1 MRTKS
6 VIVGA
11 AVALI
16 LGGCQTVL
24 MTTPAVVSA
33 GHIDPFVRVVPEYQN
48 SEARVFV
55 ASART
60 ASGKTNPAQ
69 FYTTNRS
76 REVRVGLA
84 TLEIGPG
91 MTWDE
96 LVKESLAAKRS
107 HNPEIKLTAYEEYG
121 PLWSTAWPPDF
132 RFHRDWDAP
141 DVERGPGDRFIE
153 AIEGHLALSRRK
165 QITVYVH
172 GFNTTFDKN
181 LKLASEFWHYM
192 SRDEVMISFDW
203 PSKGSL
209 FSYEVDKSNANF
221 AIRQF
226 RELLEFLAAH
236 TSAARINIIAHS
248 AGTPI
253 AVEALR
259 QLSLMHY
266 DLDNQEAQRRTK
278 IGRVILAAPDMD
290 LDTALSAGV
299 DGAGRVTQGVIVYAS
314 SRDKAMGFSGGI
326 FGDVRLGGS
335 IGKLTED
342 EREALISNDTQW
354 IDVTAAERRT
364 STFLGHSYFHN
375 NPWVSSDVMLFL
387 RTGATAQERGLVRD
401 MKTGF
406 LVFPDDY
413 EEQLPQIVSRLVAKY
428 GRSGESRVDG
438 LEYHASAMAPFEGAR

>member
-11 AVALI
+11 VVALI

-24 MTTPAVVSA
+24 MTTPVVVSE
-33 GHIDPFVRVVPEYQN
+33 GHIDPFVRVVREYQN
-48 SEARVFV
+48 SEAPVFV

-60 ASGKTNPAQ
+60 ASGKTNPAR
-69 FYTTNRS
+69 FYTTDRS

-96 LVKESLAAKRS
+96 LVKESMAAKRS

-121 PLWSTAWPPDF
+121 PLWTTVWPPDI
-132 RFHRDWDAP
+132 RFHRNWNAP
-141 DVERGPGDRFIE
+141 GVDRGPSDRFVA
-153 AIEGHLALSRRK
+153 AIERHLALSRRK

-172 GFNTTFDKN
+172 GFNTKFANN
-181 LKLASEFWHYM
+181 LKLVSEFWHYM

-203 PSKGSL
+203 PSKGSM
-209 FSYEVDKSNANF
+209 FSYEVDKANANF

-226 RELLEFLAAH
+226 RELLEFLAAN
-236 TSAARINIIAHS
+236 TSAKQINIIAHS
-248 AGTPI
+248 AGNPI

-266 DLDNQEAQRRTK
+266 DLDNEEAQRRTK
-278 IGRVILAAPDMD
+278 IGRVVLAAPDMD

-299 DGAGRVTQGVIVYAS
+299 DG
-314 SRDKAMGFSGGI
+314 D
-326 FGDVRLGGS
+326 
-335 IGKLTED
+335 
-342 EREALISNDTQW
+342 
-354 IDVTAAERRT
+354 
-364 STFLGHSYFHN
+364 
-375 NPWVSSDVMLFL
+375 
-387 RTGATAQERGLVRD
+387 
-401 MKTGF
+401 
-406 LVFPDDY
+406 
-413 EEQLPQIVSRLVAKY
+413 RLVAKY
-428 GRSGESRVDG
+428 GRSGESRVDS

>member
-24 MTTPAVVSA
+24 MTTPAVVSE
-33 GHIDPFVRVVPEYQN
+33 GHIDPFVRVVREYQN
-48 SEARVFV
+48 SEAPVFV

-60 ASGKTNPAQ
+60 ASGKTSPAQ

-76 REVRVGLA
+76 REVRLGLA

-91 MTWDE
+91 MTWEE
-96 LVKESLAAKRS
+96 LVKESMAAKRS

-121 PLWSTAWPPDF
+121 PLWSTVWPPDI
-132 RFHRDWDAP
+132 RFHRDWNAP
-141 DVERGPGDRFIE
+141 DVDRGPGDRFVG
-153 AIEGHLALSRRK
+153 AIEEHLALSRRK

-172 GFNTTFDKN
+172 GFNTKFDNN
-181 LKLASEFWHYM
+181 LKLVSEFWHYM

-203 PSKGSL
+203 PSKGSM
-209 FSYEVDKSNANF
+209 FSYEVDKANANF

-226 RELLEFLAAH
+226 RELLEFLAAN
-236 TSAARINIIAHS
+236 TSAERINIIAHS
-248 AGTPI
+248 AGNPI

-266 DLDNQEAQRRTK
+266 GLDNEEAQRRTR
-278 IGRVILAAPDMD
+278 IGHVVLAAPDMD
-290 LDTALSAGV
+290 LDTALSAAV
-299 DGAGRVTQGVIVYAS
+299 DGAGRVTQGFLVYAS
-314 SRDKAMGFSGGI
+314 RRDKALGFAGGI
-326 FGDVRLGGS
+326 FGDVRLGNS
-335 IGKLTED
+335 IGKLSED
-342 EREALISNDTQW
+342 EREALIANDTQW
-354 IDVTAAERRT
+354 IDVTEAENHS
-364 STFLGHSYFHN
+364 STFLGHSYYHN
-375 NPWVSSDVMLFL
+375 NPWVSSDLMLFL

-401 MKTGF
+401 METGF

-413 EEQLPQIVSRLVAKY
+413 EQQLPQIVSRLAAKY
-428 GRSGESRVDG
+428 DPVG
-438 LEYHASAMAPFEGAR
+438 SAAR

>member
-6 VIVGA
+6 LLVLVTVVVG
-11 AVALI
+11 
-16 LGGCQTVL
+16 LGGCQRHLV
-24 MTTPAVVSA
+24 TTPTVVSE
-33 GHIDPFVRVVPEYQN
+33 GHVNPFVHVVPEYQN
-48 SEARVFV
+48 SEATVFV

-96 LVKESLAAKRS
+96 LVKESMAAKRS

-141 DVERGPGDRFIE
+141 GVDRGPGDRFVE
-153 AIEGHLALSRRK
+153 AIERHLAISRRK

-172 GFNTTFDKN
+172 GFNARFDKN

-226 RELLEFLAAH
+226 RELLEFLAAY
-236 TSAARINIIAHS
+236 TSAERINIIAHS
-248 AGTPI
+248 AGNPI

-259 QLSLMHY
+259 QLSLMLY

-278 IGRVILAAPDMD
+278 IGRVVLAAPDMD
-290 LDTALSAGV
+290 LDAALSAGV
-299 DGAGRVTQGVIVYAS
+299 DGAGRVTTGILVYAS
-314 SRDKAMGFSGGI
+314 RRDRALGFAGGV
-326 FGDVRLGGS
+326 FGDVRLGNS

-342 EREALISNDTQW
+342 ERKALIGNDTQW
-354 IDVTAAERRT
+354 IDVTTAENHS
-364 STFLGHSYFHN
+364 STFLGHSYFHD
-375 NPWVSSDVMLFL
+375 NPWVSSDLMLFL
-387 RTGATAQERGLVRD
+387 RTGATAEERGLVRD
-401 MKTGF
+401 METGF
-406 LVFPDDY
+406 LAFPDDY
-413 EEQLPQIVSRLVAKY
+413 EEQLPQIVSRLRAKY
-428 GRSGESRVDG
+428 E
-438 LEYHASAMAPFEGAR
+438 